1 MSEKEY
7 ARIAFNK
14 GVPEKVPLWELH
26 FHLWNKYSDEK
37 AVFGGD
43 FLALP
48 DGEKDDAL
56 KRDAEIMAKVGQ
68 ELGFGAV
75 SVPDMPWDCPYTL
88 PEDARLKLIRFLRE
102 LEPDFLVG
110 GGNSCCLAMPDNE
123 EYMDFSYMMYD
134 APEKIV
140 ERAENMLTNGLEQ
153 LGRMADAG
161 AEFVY
166 LPSDLSDARAPYFN
180 PEQLEEFFM
189 PFAKRWSARVK
200 ELGLIPIFH
209 TDGNIMPIID
219 KAVETGVNA
228 LQALDPIAGI
238 TVGGLRE
245 MLEGKLCLCGN
256 VDCGLML
263 SGAPEAVYAST
274 ADIIAQGKGSPF
286 VLGNS
291 NAVVY
296 ATPKEN
302 YDAFLQAWRDNR

>member
-14 GVPEKVPLWELH
+14 GVPERVPLWELH
-26 FHLWNKYSDEK
+26 FHMWNKYSAEP
-37 AVFGGD
+37 AVFGND
-43 FLALP
+43 YLALP
-48 DGEKDDAL
+48 DGKKDDAL

-75 SVPDMPWDCPYTL
+75 SVPDMPWDCPYVL

-110 GGNSCCLAMPDNE
+110 GGNSCCLAMPADD
-123 EYMDFSYMMYD
+123 EYMTFSYMMYD
-134 APEKIV
+134 APEQIV
-140 ERAENMLTNGLEQ
+140 ERAERILTDGLAQ
-153 LGRMADAG
+153 LERMAEAG

-166 LPSDLSDARAPYFN
+166 LPSDLADARAPYFN
-180 PEQLEEFFM
+180 PEQLDTFFM

-200 ELGLIPIFH
+200 ELGLLPVFH
-209 TDGNIMPIID
+209 TDGNIMPLIEQ
-219 KAVETGVNA
+219 AVETGVNA

-238 TVGGLRE
+238 TVAGLRE
-245 MLEGKLCLCGN
+245 KLDGRLCLCGN
-256 VDCGLML
+256 LDCGLML
-263 SGAPEAVYAST
+263 SGTPEQVYASA

-286 VLGNS
+286 VFGNS

-296 ATPKEN
+296 ETPKEN
-302 YDAFLQAWRDNR
+302 YDAMLQAWRDNR

>member
-1 MSEKEY
+1 M
-7 ARIAFNK
+7 
-14 GVPEKVPLWELH
+14 
-26 FHLWNKYSDEK
+26 
-37 AVFGGD
+37 
-43 FLALP
+43 
-48 DGEKDDAL
+48 
-56 KRDAEIMAKVGQ
+56 
-68 ELGFGAV
+68 
-75 SVPDMPWDCPYTL
+75 
-88 PEDARLKLIRFLRE
+88 
-102 LEPDFLVG
+102 
-110 GGNSCCLAMPDNE
+110 
-123 EYMDFSYMMYD
+123 
-134 APEKIV
+134 
-140 ERAENMLTNGLEQ
+140 RA
-153 LGRMADAG
+153 
-161 AEFVY
+161 
-166 LPSDLSDARAPYFN
+166 
-180 PEQLEEFFM
+180 
-189 PFAKRWSARVK
+189 
-200 ELGLIPIFH
+200 LIPIFH
-209 TDGNIMPIID
+209 TDCNIMAGID

>member
-7 ARIAFNK
+7 ARIAFDK
-14 GVPEKVPLWELH
+14 GVPERVPLWELH
-26 FHLWNKYSDEK
+26 FHMWNKYSAEP
-37 AVFGGD
+37 AVFGND

-48 DGEKDDAL
+48 DGKKDDAL

-75 SVPDMPWDCPYTL
+75 SVPDMPWDCPYVL

-110 GGNSCCLAMPDNE
+110 GGNSCCLAMPADD
-123 EYMDFSYMMYD
+123 EYMTFSYMMYD
-134 APEKIV
+134 APEQIV
-140 ERAENMLTNGLEQ
+140 ERAERILTDGLAQ
-153 LGRMADAG
+153 LERMAEAG

-166 LPSDLSDARAPYFN
+166 LPSDLADARAPYFN
-180 PEQLEEFFM
+180 PEQLDTFFM

-200 ELGLIPIFH
+200 ELGLLPVFH
-209 TDGNIMPIID
+209 TDGNIMPLIEQ
-219 KAVETGVNA
+219 AVETGVNA

-238 TVGGLRE
+238 TVAGLRE
-245 MLEGKLCLCGN
+245 KLGGRLCLCGN
-256 VDCGLML
+256 LDCGLML
-263 SGAPEAVYAST
+263 SGTPEQVYASA

-286 VLGNS
+286 VFGNS

-296 ATPKEN
+296 DTPKEN
-302 YDAFLQAWRDNR
+302 YDAMLRAWRDNR

>member
-7 ARIAFNK
+7 ARIAFGK
-14 GVPEKVPLWELH
+14 GVPERVPLWELH
-26 FHLWNKYSDEK
+26 FHMWNKYSGEP
-37 AVFGGD
+37 AVFGND

-48 DGEKDDAL
+48 DGKKDDAL

-75 SVPDMPWDCPYTL
+75 SVPDMPWDCPYVL

-110 GGNSCCLAMPDNE
+110 GGNSCCLAMPADD

-134 APEKIV
+134 APEQIV
-140 ERAENMLTNGLEQ
+140 ERAERILTNGLEQ
-153 LGRMADAG
+153 LGRMAEAG

-166 LPSDLSDARAPYFN
+166 LPSDLADARAPYFN
-180 PEQLEEFFM
+180 PEQLNMFFM

-200 ELGLIPIFH
+200 ELGLLPVFH
-209 TDGNIMPIID
+209 TDGNIMPLIEQ
-219 KAVETGVNA
+219 AVETGVNA

-238 TVGGLRE
+238 TVAGLRE
-245 MLEGKLCLCGN
+245 KLCGRLCLCGN
-256 VDCGLML
+256 LDCGLML
-263 SGAPEAVYAST
+263 SGTPEQVYASA

-286 VLGNS
+286 VFGNS

-296 ATPKEN
+296 ETPKEN
-302 YDAFLQAWRDNR
+302 YDAMLQAWRDNR

>member
-7 ARIAFNK
+7 ARTAFNK
-14 GVPEKVPLWELH
+14 GVPELVPLWELH
-26 FHLWNKYSDEK
+26 FHMWNKYSGER
-37 AVFGGD
+37 AVFGNE

-48 DGEKDDAL
+48 DAKKDDAL
-56 KRDAEIMAKVGQ
+56 KRDAEIMVKVGQ

-75 SVPDMPWDCPYTL
+75 SVPDMPWDCPYVL

-110 GGNSCCLAMPDNE
+110 GGNSCCLAMPADD

-134 APEKIV
+134 APEQIV
-140 ERAENMLTNGLEQ
+140 ERAERILTNGLEQ
-153 LGRMADAG
+153 LGRMAEAG

-166 LPSDLSDARAPYFN
+166 LPSDLADARAPYFN
-180 PEQLEEFFM
+180 PEQLNMFFM

-200 ELGLIPIFH
+200 ELGLLPVFH
-209 TDGNIMPIID
+209 TDGNIMPLIEQ
-219 KAVETGVNA
+219 AVETGVNA

-238 TVGGLRE
+238 TVAGLRE
-245 MLEGKLCLCGN
+245 KLCGRLCLCGN
-256 VDCGLML
+256 LDCGLML
-263 SGAPEAVYAST
+263 SGTPEQVYASA

-286 VLGNS
+286 VFGNS

-296 ATPKEN
+296 ETPKEN
-302 YDAFLQAWRDNR
+302 YDAMLQAWRDNR

>member
-7 ARIAFNK
+7 ARTAFNK
-14 GVPEKVPLWELH
+14 GVPERVPLWELH
-26 FHLWNKYSDEK
+26 FHMWNKYSGEN
-37 AVFGGD
+37 AVFGAD

-48 DGEKDDAL
+48 DGAKDDAL

-88 PEDARLKLIRFLRE
+88 PEDARLKLIRYLRE

-110 GGNSCCLAMPDNE
+110 GGNSCCLAMPADD

-134 APEKIV
+134 APEQIV
-140 ERAENMLTNGLEQ
+140 DRAERMLTNGLAQ
-153 LGRMADAG
+153 LERMAEAG

-166 LPSDLSDARAPYFN
+166 LPSDLADARAPYFN
-180 PEQLEEFFM
+180 PEQLDMFFM
-189 PFAKRWSARVK
+189 PFAKRWSMRVK
-200 ELGLIPIFH
+200 ELGLLPVFH
-209 TDGNIMPIID
+209 TDGNIMPVIE

-238 TVGGLRE
+238 TVAALRE
-245 MLEGKLCLCGN
+245 KLDGRLCLCGN

-263 SGAPEAVYAST
+263 SGTPEQVYAST

-291 NAVVY
+291 NAVVFD
-296 ATPKEN
+296 TPKEN
-302 YDAFLQAWRDNR
+302 YDAFVQAWKDNR